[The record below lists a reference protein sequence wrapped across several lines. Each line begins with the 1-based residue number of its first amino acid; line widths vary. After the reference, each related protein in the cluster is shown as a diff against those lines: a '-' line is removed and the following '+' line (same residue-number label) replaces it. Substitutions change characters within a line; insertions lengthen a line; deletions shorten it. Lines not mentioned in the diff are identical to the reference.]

1 MSEEVKKLE
10 EEIFSTTG
18 TIRDQLPELEETNV
32 VIVILI
38 GGDADEFR

>member
-18 TIRDQLPELEETNV
+18 TICDQLPELEETNV
-32 VIVILI
+32 VMVIPI
-38 GGDADEFR
+38 GGDEDEFR